1 MPRPQRVVT
10 LREMRGS
17 RPGRVLLAT
26 SDPAVVRAVERAMA
40 RRLDPAPMPPEPLSE
55 AAVDESVSA
64 EQLLESGAP
73 CPHSAGCELKET
85 DRPRDDQ
92 IPKDGRM
99 GPP

>member
-40 RRLDPAPMPPEPLSE
+40 RRLDPDCRKETRAEPSRPEPTE
-55 AAVDESVSA
+55 
-64 EQLLESGAP
+64 P
-73 CPHSAGCELKET
+73 TRRKET
-85 DRPRDDQ
+85 
-92 IPKDGRM
+92 GRRN
-99 GPP
+99 PSQADVD

>member
-40 RRLDPAPMPPEPLSE
+40 RRLDPAPMPPEPLS
-55 AAVDESVSA
+55 AVPA
-64 EQLLESGAP
+64 LRWLRA
-73 CPHSAGCELKET
+73 KKN
-85 DRPRDDQ
+85 RPPQ
-92 IPKDGRM
+92 G
-99 GPP
+99 